1 MRSYMQIKDRSP
13 RTWVRENLKIGQVL
27 VISKSWS
34 LFQISPWGNVYWASV
49 LVFLPRIFQSV
60 KLFVHIFMCSWKK
73 MSGDEEAVGD
83 IVTQL
88 SIGRALCCLLSSRGN
103 ISLSFR
109 QPQTDSSIE
118 IPSHRRID
126 IDADAWSSTLIFI
139 SPVQWWNWI
148 QSSMKG
154 FKTALN

>member
-1 MRSYMQIKDRSP
+1 MANQINPSFLREITFRGIFTSPNNWENLFSNLDMRSYMQIKDRSP

-27 VISKSWS
+27 VTSKSWS

-73 MSGDEEAVGD
+73 MSGDEEAVGG

-88 SIGRALCCLLSSRGN
+88 SIGRALCCLQEETSVCRSDNHRLTLPSKSH
-103 ISLSFR
+103 
-109 QPQTDSSIE
+109 PIE
-118 IPSHRRID
+118 
-126 IDADAWSSTLIFI
+126 
-139 SPVQWWNWI
+139 
-148 QSSMKG
+148 G
-154 FKTALN
+154 